1 MPKFDG
7 NHGIDGLL
15 YSDPVW
21 PDHSRY
27 LPVRHATFLDALR
40 HFGWETARLPRL
52 QRPLM
57 AQAPGHFVD
66 SVRWVPLG
74 DRVSLSGNLAF
85 QGSMIRPASFYR
97 RWYAVP
103 AD

>member
-1 MPKFDG
+1 MPLFDG
-7 NHGIDGLL
+7 ECGIDGLV
-15 YSDPVW
+15 YSE
-21 PDHSRY
+21 PDELSGHRY
-27 LPVRHATFLDALR
+27 LPVRHATWWDALR
-40 HFGWETARLPRL
+40 WFGSETARLPRL